1 MRLLNS
7 TRSLIFAKLT
17 ASALSLAWLAVLT
30 RYVPGSDLGTILECL
45 FISSSLVFLTDQ
57 GMTPTLVTRQST
69 EIGHNPSLINHF
81 IIIRAKRALFVT
93 PLLILL
99 LQLLTNASFLS
110 IIAVC
115 FSHIATLMYS
125 TINAGLLGANRR
137 YIETISEPLSR
148 LFALA
153 FGSIVLLGIHG
164 LKNSQ
169 TVLLIYA
176 MADLFML
183 TMVLIMFLSIKTT
196 GNRIEQSKFQ
206 INRAYRVQFFL
217 SSGVMNTMGV
227 GENWALSAKSSPP
240 DYAFYALIA
249 RVIDLSGLVAS
260 YTGYSHLPQLLDSV
274 NENNWHA
281 LMARCRRMLVF
292 SLAPTIF
299 LSVLILIAHYKKLTL
314 LGYDI
319 DTQWWS
325 LLLLV
330 ASIPAVVVFKYL
342 MTTLQSVNPKETMF
356 VVFFIG
362 SGLTITVI
370 WMYQVFGLSGTFV
383 VLAVANVLRA
393 GLLAGLLRR
402 SLGNSVLS

>member
-1 MRLLNS
+1 
-7 TRSLIFAKLT
+7 
-17 ASALSLAWLAVLT
+17 
-30 RYVPGSDLGTILECL
+30 
-45 FISSSLVFLTDQ
+45 
-57 GMTPTLVTRQST
+57 
-69 EIGHNPSLINHF
+69 
-81 IIIRAKRALFVT
+81 
-93 PLLILL
+93 
-99 LQLLTNASFLS
+99 
-110 IIAVC
+110 
-115 FSHIATLMYS
+115 
-125 TINAGLLGANRR
+125 
-137 YIETISEPLSR
+137 
-148 LFALA
+148 
-153 FGSIVLLGIHG
+153 
-164 LKNSQ
+164 
-169 TVLLIYA
+169 
-176 MADLFML
+176 
-183 TMVLIMFLSIKTT
+183 
-196 GNRIEQSKFQ
+196 
-206 INRAYRVQFFL
+206 
-217 SSGVMNTMGV
+217 MGV

-274 NENNWHA
+274 YENNWHA
-281 LMARCRRMLVF
+281 LMARCHRMLVF
-292 SLAPTIF
+292 SLAPTIL
-299 LSVLILIAHYKKLTL
+299 LSGLILIAHFKRLTL